1 MPGTATRRI
10 RLADIVATPWKN
22 GGGVTREIAT
32 GTRADGGAGWA
43 QDWGWRVSLAEV
55 AADGPFSI
63 FPETDRIIA
72 VIDGRGMD
80 LLRPD
85 GTILALEPFQPMR
98 FAGEAP
104 FEGRLRDGPVRDLN
118 VMARRGLF
126 AAEMEIREGP
136 CSATVESGSY
146 DSLLV
151 HNLAGRCE
159 LRGTGGAAH
168 DLEPGETLVHEGR
181 GSFELEI
188 GNGSRAAVIRISSR

>member
-32 GTRADGGAGWA
+32 GGLPGATDPA
-43 QDWGWRVSLAEV
+43 QEWGWRVSLAEV
-55 AADGPFSI
+55 SADGPFSI

-104 FEGRLRDGPVRDLN
+104 FEGRLRDSPVRDLN

-126 AAEMEIREGP
+126 AAEMEIREGT
-136 CSATVESGSY
+136 CSATVKSGSY
-146 DSLLV
+146 DNLLV

-159 LRGTGGAAH
+159 LRGTDGAAH

-188 GNGSRAAVIRISSR
+188 GNGSRAAVIRVRPR